1 MQSPRSSCVS
11 RLHWTFDD
19 LVPVLRRR
27 GLLRT
32 GFGNGGLRENLFD
45 F

>member
-1 MQSPRSSCVS
+1 M
-11 RLHWTFDD
+11 LDD

-27 GLLRT
+27 GI
-32 GFGNGGLRENLFD
+32 LREEYGDGGVRANLFD

>member
-1 MQSPRSSCVS
+1 M
-11 RLHWTFDD
+11 LDD

-27 GLLRT
+27 GVLRQALST
-32 GFGNGGLRENLFD
+32 GGVRRNLFE

>member
-1 MQSPRSSCVS
+1 M
-11 RLHWTFDD
+11 TGD

-27 GLLRT
+27 GLLRREY
-32 GFGNGGLRENLFD
+32 GDGGLRANLFD